1 MTAHDTDPE
10 AAAAATAVYAERYR
24 EALGLDDLSSQP
36 YVALTLA
43 MQRLYP
49 AETLRALAVLQAELG
64 GAS

>member
-1 MTAHDTDPE
+1 MHDTDPE

-36 YVALTLA
+36 YVELTMA

-49 AETLRALAVLQAELG
+49 AETLRALAVLQSELG
-64 GAS
+64 GAP